1 VSTGKMGGLG
11 SESGTSIDNRAP
23 RTEPLVV
30 RQVARGFGRRMIFD
44 SIDIALSRGQR
55 LAVRGPNGSG
65 KTTLLR
71 CVAGTLSPSAG
82 EIRIETYPAGSIEAR
97 RRVGVS
103 LAHERSFYMRLTG
116 MENLRFFAHLRF
128 GSLRQATV
136 AVRAVVSELEIEEIA
151 AQRVDRCS
159 TGMVQQLSFARA
171 LLGAPILLVLDE
183 PTRSLDEGAVDRFWR
198 AIERRPET
206 AVLMAT
212 HSDDDAAR
220 CNAQFD
226 L

>member
-1 VSTGKMGGLG
+1 MGGLG

-23 RTEPLVV
+23 RTKPLVV
-30 RQVARGFGRRMIFD
+30 RKLARGFGRRVIFD
-44 SIDIALSRGQR
+44 SIDIALSRGER

-82 EIRIETYPAGSIEAR
+82 EIRIETYPAGSIESR

>member
-1 VSTGKMGGLG
+1 MGAA
-11 SESGTSIDNRAP
+11 D
-23 RTEPLVV
+23 PLLV
-30 RQVARGFGRRMIFD
+30 RQLSRSFGRRVVFD
-44 SIDIALSRGQR
+44 AVDAELGPGER

-71 CVAGTLSPSAG
+71 CVAGTLSPSSG
-82 EIRIETYPAGSIEAR
+82 EIRIESHAAGSIEAR
-97 RRVGVS
+97 KRVGVS

-128 GSLRQATV
+128 GSFRQATD
-136 AVRAVVSELEIEEIA
+136 AARAVVSELEIEEIA
-151 AQRVDRCS
+151 ERRVNQCS

-183 PTRSLDEGAVDRFWR
+183 PTRSLDEGAIDRFWR

-220 CNAQFD
+220 CNAQLDF
-226 L
+226 

>member
-1 VSTGKMGGLG
+1 MGGLG

-30 RQVARGFGRRMIFD
+30 RQLARGFGRRMIFD
-44 SIDIALSRGQR
+44 SIDIALSRGER

-136 AVRAVVSELEIEEIA
+136 AVHAVVSELEIEEIA